1 MEQIV
6 NGTDGG
12 RHIAGAPLTTTLS
25 DAATPELLRR
35 AIDKRI
41 ATIRPMSTPI
51 DQITRSADSRRCK
64 SMQVEYYSV
73 DTKKQKA
80 VLKSAASNARKIGE
94 AWAYDIVT
102 DDNAIFDVSETILAP
117 GIIVNDSTREPLM
130 LYVQDKS
137 DTALVVVPINGT
149 PDSEGIATMPS
160 LMTGTMLVRMGRAAA
175 ELDVQSP
182 QFSAMPKKARNNCQ
196 IFKMQVEQSTLQKIA
211 DKEVDWRFSDQE
223 EAAIIDMRQGMEKS
237 FLFGAKC
244 RLLNATKN
252 EYIYFTG
259 GIWNQCDPTNDYTLN
274 EEISEATL
282 IDICARAFD
291 ANTGSRHKILL
302 AGSDLL
308 QKLSNVERSKVFAAS
323 ETRAVYGLEFNEIR
337 SNFGTLMVMH
347 SEVFDQCNHSG
358 DGMIIDPDYITKYVH
373 IPFNVETLDLRR
385 SGQRNT
391 DAVVITEASCLVL
404 RYPKAHLRIISI

>member
-1 MEQIV
+1 
-6 NGTDGG
+6 
-12 RHIAGAPLTTTLS
+12 
-25 DAATPELLRR
+25 
-35 AIDKRI
+35 
-41 ATIRPMSTPI
+41 MSTPI

-80 VLKSAASNARKIGE
+80 ILKSAASNARKIGE

-244 RLLNATKN
+244 RLLNPTKN
-252 EYIYFTG
+252 E
-259 GIWNQCDPTNDYTLN
+259 
-274 EEISEATL
+274 
-282 IDICARAFD
+282 
-291 ANTGSRHKILL
+291 
-302 AGSDLL
+302 
-308 QKLSNVERSKVFAAS
+308 
-323 ETRAVYGLEFNEIR
+323 YGLEFNEIR

>member
-35 AIDKRI
+35 AIDERI

-80 VLKSAASNARKIGE
+80 ILKSAASNARKIGE

-211 DKEVDWRFSDQE
+211 DKEVDWLFSDQE

-244 RLLNATKN
+244 RLLNPTKN

-391 DAVVITEASCLVL
+391 EAVVITEASCLVL

>member
-12 RHIAGAPLTTTLS
+12 RHIAGDPLTTTLS

-35 AIDKRI
+35 VIDERI

-80 VLKSAASNARKIGE
+80 ILKSAASNARKIGE

-244 RLLNATKN
+244 RLLNPTKN

>member
-35 AIDKRI
+35 AIDERI

-80 VLKSAASNARKIGE
+80 ILKSAASNARKIGE

-149 PDSEGIATMPS
+149 PDSEGIANMPS

-244 RLLNATKN
+244 RLLNPTKN

-308 QKLSNVERSKVFAAS
+308 QKLSNVERSKVFAAF

-391 DAVVITEASCLVL
+391 EAVVITEASCLVL